1 MKPIRFI
8 SYYSLLVA
16 LLASETLSAT
26 GFSLQAT
33 APSRTA
39 IVTRSATSFR
49 GDIDRVYDR
58 PKLLLNFLHAPISQS
73 RLCVAPE
80 AGENI
85 GETKNEPFIRPAIH
99 NSPIF
104 RIIVILYVVLFAV
117 YSTSDASTMNSFQ
130 RFGKHLIVP
139 PKTAATV
146 HLLSFATWFGT
157 VVYTTFVAGITM
169 FKNLPRR
176 TFGTLQSK
184 LFPLYFHLCTAMIGV
199 QASKSNE
206 IICFFF
212 FPLHSERRISKNPQQ
227 VLTLTAMPD
236 IISKASEVSLAVSF
250 VATLINLLYLEPRS
264 TRVMFDRYSLEDDGK
279 RESDEYKSLAKS
291 FGKFHGMSS
300 LANLIALCGGIV
312 HGVRMASML
321 VV

>member
-1 MKPIRFI
+1 MKPTRFI

-26 GFSLQAT
+26 GFYLQAA

-39 IVTRSATSFR
+39 IVTWSATNSR
-49 GDIDRVYDR
+49 GDIDRAYDR
-58 PKLLLNFLHAPISQS
+58 PKLLLNFRHAPKTSQS
-73 RLCVAPE
+73 RLCVTPE
-80 AGENI
+80 AEENS
-85 GETKNEPFIRPAIH
+85 GGTKNEPFIRPAIH

-104 RIIVILYVVLFAV
+104 RVIVTLYVVLFAV
-117 YSTSDASTMNSFQ
+117 YSTSDAPTMNSFQ
-130 RFGKHLIVP
+130 RFGKHLIIP

-184 LFPLYFHLCTAMIGV
+184 LFPLYFQLCTAMIGV
-199 QASKSNE
+199 QASQRNE

-212 FPLHSERRISKNPQQ
+212 FTLHSQ
-227 VLTLTAMPD
+227 
-236 IISKASEVSLAVSF
+236 
-250 VATLINLLYLEPRS
+250 
-264 TRVMFDRYSLEDDGK
+264 
-279 RESDEYKSLAKS
+279 
-291 FGKFHGMSS
+291 
-300 LANLIALCGGIV
+300 
-312 HGVRMASML
+312 
-321 VV
+321 